1 VKDCAGA
8 KDLCRTFQMDI
19 RRVMFR
25 NCRRTCG
32 MCHVKSTGAP
42 ELSSEERKA
51 RSWEKSAQLNFCQG
65 IGVAICPRWT
75 KNSATTS
82 HSSLITDLYKAN
94 AELLEPFLKRDGGR
108 DACRTQCC
116 SLPVKDGSNKFS
128 NIFKNF
134 NATNGEMA
142 MFVKMITTL
151 KKGYKDQA
159 QNFVKRPTRDT
170 FCKAG
175 WRCKWSC
182 GELDEA
188 KALARDHEVAQ
199 HFKFLKLT
207 RCVADKLYLFMGE
220 LKAKSWEIGKGAGEK
235 AKIEYVCREYVKPVD
250 DFIVRLGERSKLQ
263 AVCKPSTDEAVADVD
278 LADEL
283 NVFGFRP
290 ADIEVDLDDAIS
302 GKVVSHHQWAP
313 GLTPTPTSTPLSASG
328 RSSAAEACSI

>member
-42 ELSSEERKA
+42 TLSNEEIKA
-51 RSWEKSAQLNFCQG
+51 RSREE
-65 IGVAICPRWT
+65 T
-75 KNSATTS
+75 
-82 HSSLITDLYKAN
+82 
-94 AELLEPFLKRDGGR
+94 
-108 DACRTQCC
+108 
-116 SLPVKDGSNKFS
+116 KDGSHKFS
-128 NIFKNF
+128 TIFEKF
-134 NATNGEMA
+134 DASMA
-142 MFVKMITTL
+142 MLVKRITTL

-170 FCKAG
+170 FCSKASL
-175 WRCKWSC
+175 RCKWTCS
-182 GELDEA
+182 ELDEA
-188 KALARDHEVAQ
+188 KALARDHEVTQ

-207 RCVADKLYLFMGE
+207 QCVVGKLYLFMGE
-220 LKAKSWEIGKGAGEK
+220 LKAKSSEIVKGTGEK

-263 AVCKPSTDEAVADVD
+263 AVCKPSTGEAVADVD

-283 NVFGFRP
+283 NVDGKTSTRHGW
-290 ADIEVDLDDAIS
+290 ADD
-302 GKVVSHHQWAP
+302 Q
-313 GLTPTPTSTPLSASG
+313 TPTPTESPQVHTAS
-328 RSSAAEACSI
+328 SISGMCEF

>member
-1 VKDCAGA
+1 
-8 KDLCRTFQMDI
+8 
-19 RRVMFR
+19 
-25 NCRRTCG
+25 
-32 MCHVKSTGAP
+32 MCHVKSTRAP
-42 ELSSEERKA
+42 KFSNSDMRAHRQEAHHKGL
-51 RSWEKSAQLNFCQG
+51 FCQG
-65 IGVAICPRWT
+65 IGVAMCPRWT
-75 KNSATTS
+75 SNSGMTS
-82 HSSLITDLYKAN
+82 QSSLITDLYKAN
-94 AELLEPFLKRDGGR
+94 AELLEPFLKRGGGR

-116 SLPVKDGSNKFS
+116 SLPVKYGSNKFS

-207 RCVADKLYLFMGE
+207 QCVVGKLYLFMGE
-220 LKAKSWEIGKGAGEK
+220 LKAKSSEIVKGTGEK

-283 NVFGFRP
+283 NVDGKTSTRHGW
-290 ADIEVDLDDAIS
+290 ADD
-302 GKVVSHHQWAP
+302 Q
-313 GLTPTPTSTPLSASG
+313 TPTPTESPQVHTAS
-328 RSSAAEACSI
+328 SISGMCEF